1 MSQRYFCPA
10 EYTTKTKPK
19 KTNPNPKIKLRV
31 GLDLDLEL
39 VLGFGLVCTPLGKNI
54 VDSFFWPHLFLFRIV
69 TQLDTPK
76 SDYRERT
83 GTEWLVLGLGSG
95 SGLGLGLGLVVSVYT
110 NPNLTLK
117 LTTRFQSFL
126 GNLLFST
133 PTSVV

>member
-1 MSQRYFCPA
+1 M
-10 EYTTKTKPK
+10 
-19 KTNPNPKIKLRV
+19 
-31 GLDLDLEL
+31 
-39 VLGFGLVCTPLGKNI
+39 CTPLGKNI

-95 SGLGLGLGLVVSVYT
+95 SGLGLVVSVYT

-133 PTSVV
+133 LGKN